1 MRERFHL
8 SNSAVFAVMWV
19 SLSALVWHDISL
31 RNQHQGGSGT
41 SISERVITK
50 EFTLVD
56 DSGTTRARIGMSDK
70 TNAPCVQLFDAAG
83 AQRAQLRLNKD
94 DVPSLRLYGGDGKIK
109 SVVGFTLNDMRPTFV
124 TFDPNGVGHTQNR
137 DAFDPY
143 VPVQDEDLSGG
154 RYVHSYHGT
163 VDLYSGQTITQQD
176 GVVSVTLQNN
186 AWCYNGNPQFL
197 YDQQAQARA
206 ELSAPRRN
214 SPRSRCA
221 CRPHTKKNWR
231 GSRLNSPRWKRNDGS
246 LQG

>member
-206 ELSAPRRN
+206 ELSRAQAELAAQQVRLQAAHEEELARQSAELAKMEAERR
-214 SPRSRCA
+214 
-221 CRPHTKKNWR
+221 
-231 GSRLNSPRWKRNDGS
+231 
-246 LQG
+246 